1 MNFEKYEREARSHY
15 VAFCETVAAILRAAI
30 GEAGGFRLQQVCSRA
45 KDPASLRKK
54 LEKRGAER
62 GVDLVSADGLE
73 DEIKDLAGCRI
84 VFYTNSDVTKLIN
97 SGLIGENFEIVEVKL
112 HHPRRET
119 EEAAELYI
127 SNHYLVRLG
136 ADRLK
141 LPEYAAF
148 AGLRCEI
155 QVQTILNHAWAEMA
169 HDTIYKEPELD
180 SFGTRALDAIKTRMA
195 KIARRY
201 LVPAGYEFG
210 KVAADFE
217 RLIKGKTLF
226 KGEALQSIA
235 NAPDNNERMLALDT
249 FADSV
254 LPLYDDVRPE
264 FHEILKTLG
273 DAVLKSRATEPKP
286 ISTPYGDLPAKTPA
300 DVTRRVAK
308 TIGDLRYV
316 DPDASLKTLLD
327 LYAGAATE
335 DERKPLRDAG
345 KRLADHELD
354 VWNRHGPVIQTMVV
368 DTLARRTVDQRRDA
382 LPLVATVLEAVLGT
396 EVTGTTST
404 SGTVT
409 FHRGNVIASD
419 ELTAMR
425 RKATALLKEL
435 YSLAT
440 DDEGR
445 GSVLRALD
453 NATRPPIGSG
463 YGPELAEDLMESV
476 AEYIEFEAS
485 VIGEM
490 SWELRQPQERR
501 VVRHAR
507 TVRALP
513 AELADRPAVAALR
526 ERTEAAIAAFRA
538 IVDSDVEY
546 GIYKVLV
553 GFGVVFPPT
562 WENDRFG
569 HKEEQAYRRDE
580 VERLI
585 AEMTPESNET
595 WQLRVVRYAG
605 TRSNDLAT
613 FPMFSH
619 FLQRVGELRPDI
631 VLAWLQEIEQ
641 PLARFM
647 PPMLLGLQKS
657 TRAEDA
663 KGLIREWIAAG
674 RWLGEIAWFERSTV
688 PFDEGTLAAVTAK
701 AAELDDRDAVVTAMS
716 VAGIRYADHP
726 GTLVT
731 SVFMPGLRHMAA
743 HGDESWLGRGFSTW
757 FHAELIEALD
767 YDQATETLAAIVQTP
782 EIDHGAAHVVA
793 AIAKRWHGLVL
804 MFFGERER
812 IGAGNERPSGFSPI
826 PYSIEDELRD
836 ALAAHPDELLTAARD
851 WFRLDADG
859 FEYGG
864 GRLVA
869 RTFPELDDGIAE
881 KLVAIVRD
889 GDRDDVAFVVAIL
902 NAYEGLDRIDPVAK
916 AAIAALEPG
925 DDILENV
932 GRALERSGVVMGEFG
947 FVERLEGQLARVR
960 TWLEDGDMRIRTF
973 AEVHIRYLDR
983 AIAAETRRAEAL
995 QAARRLEW
1003 GEDSVED

>member
-15 VAFCETVAAILRAAI
+15 VAFGETVAAILRAAI

-217 RLIKGKTLF
+217 RLIKGETLF

-235 NAPDNNERMLALDT
+235 DAPDNNERMLALDT

-335 DERKPLRDAG
+335 DERKPLREAG

-553 GFGVVFPPT
+553 GFGVVFPPS

-631 VLAWLQEIEQ
+631 VLAWLEEIEQ

-743 HGDESWLGRGFSTW
+743 HGDESWLGRGFLSRV
-757 FHAELIEALD
+757 
-767 YDQATETLAAIVQTP
+767 DQAVVRLNELSAGAILCIVIDAADNAQIAAAEVQDGPSFPLLLLREQWPANVRIVLTARPHRVDILEPPSTVPRIELEPFSESETATHLRSFFPEATEQDVHEFHRQTSMNPRVQATALAQPAP
-782 EIDHGAAHVVA
+782 LGEILLGLAGAPRTVEHLIGDLLES
-793 AIAKRWHGLVL
+793 AIAKVL
-804 MFFGERER
+804 TDASKTERDQIDR
-812 IGAGNERPSGFSPI
+812 ICS
-826 PYSIEDELRD
+826 
-836 ALAAHPDELLTAARD
+836 ALATLRP
-851 WFRLDADG
+851 FVPLDI
-859 FEYGG
+859 
-864 GRLVA
+864 VA
-869 RTFPELDDGIAE
+869 RVANVPTALVTSLANDLDSQLSRMNCQMFSTGLSSGHFAG
-881 KLVAIVRD
+881 KAM
-889 GDRDDVAFVVAIL
+889 IL
-902 NAYEGLDRIDPVAK
+902 
-916 AAIAALEPG
+916 
-925 DDILENV
+925 
-932 GRALERSGVVMGEFG
+932 M
-947 FVERLEGQLARVR
+947 LAG
-960 TWLEDGDMRIRTF
+960 TASLPDMCQP
-973 AEVHIRYLDR
+973 A
-983 AIAAETRRAEAL
+983 
-995 QAARRLEW
+995 
-1003 GEDSVED
+1003 